1 LQNQSFTQQL
11 EETYFNRNTIRSPC
25 FNEQQFLPPLNLM
38 SNDRHKE
45 SFYDFPQE
53 HYRNFE
59 QFNPSPQQEHVCSHS
74 FMSHHGNYTH
84 MPDYFF

>member
-1 LQNQSFTQQL
+1 
-11 EETYFNRNTIRSPC
+11 
-25 FNEQQFLPPLNLM
+25 M